1 MIVASRK
8 LRWMMYRDR
17 SSRDIKYDMLQGA
30 ASRNGLWIPGN
41 NFHHSLLNHRTDTT
55 IEGVWTMLKEITLKQ
70 AFLLSTAN
78 TLFLNKTYWNNIL
91 LQRINFHGCNGR

>member
-30 ASRNGLWIPGN
+30 ASRNGLWIPDN

-55 IEGVWTMLKEITLKQ
+55 VEGIWTMLKEITLKQ
-70 AFLLSTAN
+70 AFL
-78 TLFLNKTYWNNIL
+78 YL
-91 LQRINFHGCNGR
+91 LQIHYS